1 MVNILFHIVHILFI
15 YTVNRGKGSWG
26 GGVRQ
31 RDQNVHNIYNVQNVF
46 STVHKGGIRGIP
58 CGSPEIPLRGGG
70 QWGQDVYYIY
80 NILIVLSTVRTGDW
94 LTEWGVGVQTER
106 SKCTYHQSRL
116 LHPLR
121 LMGKGGK
128 MFKIWKTSSTLCLH
142 SSDRTHTNRGSIFGG
157 W

>member
-46 STVHKGGIRGIP
+46 SIFLQYTKGVYDRIRGIP

-94 LTEWGVGVQTER
+94 LTEWGGGQTER

-121 LMGKGGK
+121 LMGKRGK

-142 SSDRTHTNRGSIFGG
+142 SNDSKF
-157 W
+157 